1 MLLNTAQ
8 SYLQLKKSNKR
19 NREAYRMRETKLENG
34 WGGGSRTS
42 ALSKPRELMQMP
54 RMYNWK
60 MATGN
65 HNQTY
70 L

>member
-1 MLLNTAQ
+1 
-8 SYLQLKKSNKR
+8 
-19 NREAYRMRETKLENG
+19 MRETKLENG